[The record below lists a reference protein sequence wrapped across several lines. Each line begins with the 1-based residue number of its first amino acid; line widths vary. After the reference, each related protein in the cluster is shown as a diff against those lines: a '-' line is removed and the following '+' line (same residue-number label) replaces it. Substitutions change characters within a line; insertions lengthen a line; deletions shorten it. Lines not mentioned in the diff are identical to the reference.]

1 MNQVILKLMVT
12 NGMLLQSIYR
22 NYIFQLIYDQ
32 VLLHCTIGNWC
43 CIPIEGNAKRNGN
56 DHISLYLAL
65 AETNAIS
72 HGCQINVTLKFF
84 IYDHIQDKYLIMQG
98 RCIYLFFFC

>member
-1 MNQVILKLMVT
+1 
-12 NGMLLQSIYR
+12 MLY
-22 NYIFQLIYDQ
+22 
-32 VLLHCTIGNWC
+32 
-43 CIPIEGNAKRNGN
+43 PEGNAKRNGN

-65 AETNAIS
+65 AESNAIS

-98 RCIYLFFFC
+98 RCIYLFFFVKAAMGISIRGYV